1 MSQFTKKAI
10 IQTFLQLLNKQS
22 MDKITVKD
30 IVETCGINRNTFY
43 YYYKDIYDLID
54 DIFKLESERI
64 ISEKNQFATWTEELS
79 SIVQIAMNNKK
90 AIAHIY
96 YSRSRDVLEQY
107 LFTMTGMIIRNYVA
121 EHVDTTDVTPENVEF
136 VCSFF
141 CYSLVGLTLNWI
153 KGGMQDDSTDVIA
166 IEANIFENTIH
177 GAIESCRTGKK

>member
-54 DIFKLESERI
+54 DIFQMETERI
-64 ISEKNQFATWTEELS
+64 ISEKDDFNAWTEELN

-96 YSRSRDVLEQY
+96 YSKSRDVLEKY
-107 LFTMTGMIIRNYVA
+107 LFTSTGMIIRNYVA
-121 EHVDTTDVTPENVEF
+121 EHVNTENITQENIDF

-153 KGGMQDDSTDVIA
+153 KGGMQDDSANVIER
-166 IEANIFENTIH
+166 EARIFESTIH
-177 GAIESCRTGKK
+177 GAIDSCRSDKL